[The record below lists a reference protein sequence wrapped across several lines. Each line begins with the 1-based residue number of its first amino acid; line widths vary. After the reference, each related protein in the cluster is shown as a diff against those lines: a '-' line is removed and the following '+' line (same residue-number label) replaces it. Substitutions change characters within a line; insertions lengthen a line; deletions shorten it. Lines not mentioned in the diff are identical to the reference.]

1 MTLKIDKEKNL
12 LFYNTFVPCDCVNC
26 RNFYSQIKTAC
37 RQLSD
42 VFAKY
47 NIDIEKPWELS
58 SVKLKKTT
66 EYISCQY
73 VVFGECSDDFKMK
86 AGDIIVRKELGGYP
100 PVKGYEGPY
109 FVFDFAVTLPNVI
122 KK

>member
-1 MTLKIDKEKNL
+1 MIKIDKEKTL
-12 LFYNTFVPCDCVNC
+12 LFYNTYVPYDGASY

-37 RQLSD
+37 EELA
-42 VFAKY
+42 VLFARH

-58 SVKLKKTT
+58 SIKLKNTT

-73 VVFGECSDDFKMK
+73 LVFGECSDDFKMK
-86 AGDIIVRKELGGYP
+86 VGNIIVRKELGWYP
-100 PVKGYEGPY
+100 PVKEYNDPS
-109 FVFDFAVTLPNVI
+109 FVLDFSITLPNVI